1 MHWAVR
7 DAPRMQP
14 GDARSRLIRL
24 RTERLDALELGIER
38 PSPYMTRLEH
48 AIADAERA
56 YVMGAVLE
64 IAALRDTL
72 AGAAPDV

>member
-1 MHWAVR
+1 
-7 DAPRMQP
+7 MQL

-24 RTERLDALELGIER
+24 QTERLDALELGIGR
-38 PSPYMTRLEH
+38 LSPYMTRLEH
-48 AIADAERA
+48 AIAGAERA

-72 AGAAPDV
+72 AGARHDV

>member
-1 MHWAVR
+1 
-7 DAPRMQP
+7 MQP

-24 RTERLDALELGIER
+24 QTERLDALELGIER

-48 AIADAERA
+48 AIADARRE
-56 YVMGAVLE
+56 YVTGAILE

-72 AGAAPDV
+72 AGATHDV